1 MATYSSNK
9 NCRSKSHSSTVGNSK
24 YINYAKLVNPKATRP
39 AASYYMFRKTFW
51 LRTFSVTNDKVS
63 DSDCQLDL
71 DAVIELAYSGEE
83 SESEVRNTVF
93 QKL

>member
-1 MATYSSNK
+1 MNRIQTHIQVLDY
-9 NCRSKSHSSTVGNSK
+9 CDM
-24 YINYAKLVNPKATRP
+24 Y
-39 AASYYMFRKTFW
+39 
-51 LRTFSVTNDKVS
+51 KVP

>member
-1 MATYSSNK
+1 MTGVGEVYCVANRR
-9 NCRSKSHSSTVGNSK
+9 NMLCMQSTGDSDK
-24 YINYAKLVNPKATRP
+24 DLYITQNVFT
-39 AASYYMFRKTFW
+39 S
-51 LRTFSVTNDKVS
+51 DKVS

-71 DAVIELAYSGEE
+71 DAVIELTYSGEE

>member
-1 MATYSSNK
+1 MTRI
-9 NCRSKSHSSTVGNSK
+9 CILRRMCLLVTRFRTVI
-24 YINYAKLVNPKATRP
+24 Y
-39 AASYYMFRKTFW
+39 
-51 LRTFSVTNDKVS
+51 
-63 DSDCQLDL
+63 CQLDL

>member
-1 MATYSSNK
+1 MNRIQTHIQVLDY
-9 NCRSKSHSSTVGNSK
+9 C
-24 YINYAKLVNPKATRP
+24 
-39 AASYYMFRKTFW
+39 
-51 LRTFSVTNDKVS
+51 DKVS
-63 DSDCQLDL
+63 DSDCQLDI

>member
-1 MATYSSNK
+1 MEDESDEDL
-9 NCRSKSHSSTVGNSK
+9 
-24 YINYAKLVNPKATRP
+24 YIAQNVFT
-39 AASYYMFRKTFW
+39 S
-51 LRTFSVTNDKVS
+51 DKVS

>member
-1 MATYSSNK
+1 MTRI
-9 NCRSKSHSSTVGNSK
+9 CILRRMCLLVTRFRTV
-24 YINYAKLVNPKATRP
+24 IVI
-39 AASYYMFRKTFW
+39 
-51 LRTFSVTNDKVS
+51 
-63 DSDCQLDL
+63 CQLDL

>member
-1 MATYSSNK
+1 MHAVDGFKYILHLTW
-9 NCRSKSHSSTVGNSK
+9 CRSIHVVCWSLAMEDESDEDL
-24 YINYAKLVNPKATRP
+24 YITQNVFT
-39 AASYYMFRKTFW
+39 S
-51 LRTFSVTNDKVS
+51 DKVS